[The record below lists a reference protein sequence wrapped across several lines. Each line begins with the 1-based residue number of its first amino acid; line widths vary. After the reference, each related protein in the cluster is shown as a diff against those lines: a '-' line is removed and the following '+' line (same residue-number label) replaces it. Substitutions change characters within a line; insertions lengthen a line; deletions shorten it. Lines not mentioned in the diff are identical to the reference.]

1 MISYVDK
8 YGEFSILDT
17 ISFLSAAAEKTET
30 IIDNYRYLI
39 YLYLY
44 LPSSDYTYL
53 VGGLEHFLVF
63 HNIWECHHPNCYS
76 LHDFSEGWRKKHQNH
91 QPDPTSYLLL
101 TIINHY

>member
-39 YLYLY
+39 YLSIY
-44 LPSSDYTYL
+44 P
-53 VGGLEHFLVF
+53 H
-63 HNIWECHHPNCYS
+63 
-76 LHDFSEGWRKKHQNH
+76 
-91 QPDPTSYLLL
+91 L
-101 TIINHY
+101 TILIWLVVWNIF